1 MIKLFCLAL
10 LITTITSA
18 QIQNDDYIHA
28 GGSYAMS
35 SMTTAIVYN
44 KTKNKKKAIICGA
57 VVSLVLGVGK
67 EVIDNRW
74 CSKDTRTDLLSNVV
88 GTTLGIITIKIAI

>member
-10 LITTITSA
+10 LITTISSA
-18 QIQNDDYIHA
+18 QIQNDDLIHV

-44 KTKNKKKAIICGA
+44 KTKNKKKAIICGV

-67 EVIDNRW
+67 EIVDNRLGT
-74 CSKDTRTDLLSNVV
+74 KDTHTDLLSNVV
-88 GTTLGIITIKIAI
+88 GTTLGVITIKIAI

>member
-10 LITTITSA
+10 LITTIASA
-18 QIQNDDYIHA
+18 QIQNDDLIHV

-44 KTKNKKKAIICGA
+44 KTKNKKKAIICGV
-57 VVSLVLGVGK
+57 VVSLVIGVGK
-67 EVIDNRW
+67 ELNDNRLS
-74 CSKDTRTDLLSNVV
+74 SKDTLTDLLSNVI
-88 GTTLGIITIKIAI
+88 GTTLGVITIKIAI

>member
-10 LITTITSA
+10 LITTISSA
-18 QIQNDDYIHA
+18 QIQNDHLIHI
-28 GGSYAMS
+28 GGSYVMS

-44 KTKNKKKAIICGA
+44 KTKNKKKAIVCGA

-67 EVIDNRW
+67 EVVDNRLG
-74 CSKDTRTDLLSNVV
+74 SKDTRTDLLSNVV

>member
-10 LITTITSA
+10 LITTISSA
-18 QIQNDDYIHA
+18 QIQNDDLIHV

-35 SMTTAIVYN
+35 SMTAAIVYN

-57 VVSLVLGVGK
+57 VVSLVLGIGK
-67 EVIDNRW
+67 EAVDNRW
-74 CSKDTRTDLLSNVV
+74 SSKDTHTDLLSNVV
-88 GTTLGIITIKIAI
+88 GTTVGLIAIKITI